1 MVYEL
6 FLETVRKS
14 LQERLG
20 DGCMVTLRQIPK
32 NNGVFLDGLCLGKQ
46 MCPSQFDRF
55 DTAKRN
61 IAFKLIHAASNREL
75 LEDVPYV
82 PFYDLALVFYLF
94 LDSDESCQ
102 MTALIHKTHQSVW
115 KISTQELY
123 RLAHINTPRL
133 FPAVIR
139 SIEDVLREIVPQNQD
154 DDFKEENPE
163 KKEGLIPLYVLTNKA
178 GLHGACCIL
187 YDGVLKNFADQLGKD
202 LVILPSSIHEVI
214 LLPKDENLCPQD
226 LSHIVSEIN
235 QTEVSVEE
243 RLSNQIYLYTRDGN
257 QIVTF
262 PTSSEEV

>member
-20 DGCMVTLRQIPK
+20 DGCMVTRRQILK
-32 NNGVFLDGLCLGKQ
+32 NNGVVLDGLCIGKQ
-46 MCPSQFDRF
+46 MCSSQFDRF
-55 DTAKRN
+55 DTAKKN

-102 MTALIHKTHQSVW
+102 MTSLIHKTHQSVW

-139 SIEDVLREIVPQNQD
+139 SIEDVLKEIVPQNQD
-154 DDFKEENPE
+154 
-163 KKEGLIPLYVLTNKA
+163 EGLIPLYVLTNTA

-187 YDGVLKNFADQLGKD
+187 YEGVLKNFADQLGKD